1 MDEDQRSARAND
13 EVEDDDVEA
22 HLRTG
27 RAASEEQADETEGEG
42 DDFELHQ
49 RTGR

>member
-13 EVEDDDVEA
+13 EVEDDDDVEA

-27 RAASEEQADETEGEG
+27 RAASEEQADETEG